1 MGTLIKD
8 IRYGDRSLAERRVT
22 KRKGSVAGLPET
34 GTPNIIEEPLRTIDD
49 PKAGKKSDRGGK
61 KKTKAKKPGRKR

>member
-1 MGTLIKD
+1 MED
-8 IRYGDRSLAERRVT
+8 IRYSARSLARRQAT
-22 KRKGSVAGLPET
+22 KRKGSVAGLPGT

-49 PKAGKKSDRGGK
+49 PKAGKKSDRSAK

>member
-1 MGTLIKD
+1 MED
-8 IRYGDRSLAERRVT
+8 IRHRARSLAPRQAT
-22 KRKGSVAGLPET
+22 KRKGSVAGLPRT

-49 PKAGKKSDRGGK
+49 AKAGKKSDHGGK